1 VIKINKKDEKYYSL
15 CGEGPMEEF
24 MAEVLPPEDLKTT
37 FDSCEEELAAIPEIV
52 PEEVKELMVEEIR
65 KKWGK

>member
-1 VIKINKKDEKYYSL
+1 
-15 CGEGPMEEF
+15 MEEF